1 MPEKKLIIGSR
12 GSELALYQTNFVKD
26 RLKKLFPDLTV
37 EITIIKTTGDKL
49 LDVPLAK
56 IGDKGLFTR
65 QIEQEL
71 LDRNIDLAV
80 HSLKDLQTRQ
90 PDGLAIGAVLRREL
104 PNDVFVSRK
113 YNSMDEL
120 PDGSTIATG
129 SLRRRSQLLNFRP
142 DLQIAEIRGNVPTRL
157 SRLASDGIDGMIL
170 AYAGM
175 HRLGFDSQISQII
188 PFEVMLPAVG
198 QGAIAVEIRSD
209 DRAVEEIVQALD
221 HSETRACV
229 TAERSFLRVLEGGCQ
244 VPIGANARLLDGE
257 LVLDA
262 FVGSL
267 DGIACLRD
275 RQKGSPDEAE
285 AIGQMH
291 AEAMMRMG
299 ANDLLS
305 QARSDSDNSKSEV
318 I

>member
-1 MPEKKLIIGSR
+1 M
-12 GSELALYQTNFVKD
+12 
-26 RLKKLFPDLTV
+26 
-37 EITIIKTTGDKL
+37 
-49 LDVPLAK
+49 
-56 IGDKGLFTR
+56 
-65 QIEQEL
+65 
-71 LDRNIDLAV
+71 
-80 HSLKDLQTRQ
+80 
-90 PDGLAIGAVLRREL
+90 
-104 PNDVFVSRK
+104 
-113 YNSMDEL
+113 
-120 PDGSTIATG
+120 
-129 SLRRRSQLLNFRP
+129 
-142 DLQIAEIRGNVPTRL
+142 
-157 SRLASDGIDGMIL
+157 
-170 AYAGM
+170 
-175 HRLGFDSQISQII
+175 
-188 PFEVMLPAVG
+188 
-198 QGAIAVEIRSD
+198 
-209 DRAVEEIVQALD
+209 
-221 HSETRACV
+221 
-229 TAERSFLRVLEGGCQ
+229 LEGGCQ